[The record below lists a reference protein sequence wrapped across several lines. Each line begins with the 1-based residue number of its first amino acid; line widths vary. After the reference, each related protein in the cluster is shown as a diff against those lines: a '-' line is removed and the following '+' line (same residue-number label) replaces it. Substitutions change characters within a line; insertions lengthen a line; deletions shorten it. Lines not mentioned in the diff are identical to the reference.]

1 MTPLYCVSG
10 GRDSGPLDL
19 NFNLTS
25 SPGSDIKTQ
34 CHLAQ
39 VLPPVWAQE
48 HKVNI
53 IRLGSGIET
62 AIIFNSRTEN
72 PIIWSSVWQME
83 QQTHPLPFLSK
94 PIWWL
99 EPQQLRKNTMVGEGR
114 GSARLALFCVKEWCF
129 MKPELVASSPP
140 RKPDTTIEPTGLF
153 EALKHKLLLGAD
165 DVILWEPLSQRALAT
180 WRFIIITI
188 IVILGKKIGTNL

>member
-1 MTPLYCVSG
+1 MTRQSPLHPLPQWGPTSVSGG

-39 VLPPVWAQE
+39 VLPPVRAQE
-48 HKVNI
+48 RK
-53 IRLGSGIET
+53 
-62 AIIFNSRTEN
+62 
-72 PIIWSSVWQME
+72 ME
-83 QQTHPLPFLSK
+83 RQTHPLPFLSK

-99 EPQQLRKNTMVGEGR
+99 EPQLQNKNTMVGEGR
-114 GSARLALFCVKEWCF
+114 GSARLALFCVKEEWCF

-140 RKPDTTIEPTGLF
+140 HKPDTTIEAAGLF
-153 EALKHKLLLGAD
+153 EARKH
-165 DVILWEPLSQRALAT
+165 
-180 WRFIIITI
+180 
-188 IVILGKKIGTNL
+188 